1 MQLLGVSQVNLF
13 TLWVSFFY
21 LVWLGFSSFDFFLDQ
36 QKFGLLSTQ
45 PKTYSSHQVGQ
56 ILSRFL
62 TQPNPSSYFMPYL
75 STPLSSSRAIIMTA
89 STTSLLLDHLTIF
102 EELLECPMIDKMHAL
117 VTASKILFPFGI
129 LGNGI
134 PFSYRHLTPLITDRS
149 PWLFNRVTHLVPGYT
164 YMTRFVNARRNG
176 GIRYL

>member
-1 MQLLGVSQVNLF
+1 MQLLGVSRVNFF

-21 LVWLGFSSFDFFLDQ
+21 LLWLDFRSFNLFLDQ

-45 PKTYSSHQVGQ
+45 PKNYSCHHVGQ
-56 ILSRFL
+56 ILSRVL

-102 EELLECPMIDKMHAL
+102 QELLECPMIDKMHAL

-149 PWLFNRVTHLVPGYT
+149 PWLFNRVTLLVPRYT